1 MNPLAIISVDAK
13 GGAALAESLAKNK
26 QVKYFGN
33 IYSRKVEPQAE
44 WYQWIKTQVYQ
55 DSNIHF
61 KKDRLDMQ
69 SAFITTLFL
78 RTDVEKKD
86 VPLLFIDHADLDEY
100 HELLDLFK
108 MGKFKIIHFRR
119 NNLIDVMINSSKSD
133 MVINIQDTVSKMRL
147 IEKQQ
152 ELLKE
157 ELRIRDV
164 SVLDVSFEEY
174 DRMWNRISM
183 FLGWKEVKYSMNF
196 KPSDRKKAIKNYDE
210 FTKALQYT
218 EFAGML

>member
-1 MNPLAIISVDAK
+1 MKPIAIISVDAK
-13 GGAALAESLAKNK
+13 GGMALAESLAKNK
-26 QVKYFGN
+26 KVKYFGN
-33 IYSRKVEPQAE
+33 VYSRKVEPQAE

-61 KKDRLDMQ
+61 KKDRLDLQ
-69 SAFITTLFL
+69 SAFMTTLFL

-86 VPLLFIDHADLDEY
+86 VPLLFIDHIDLDEY

-119 NNLIDVMINSSKSD
+119 NNLIDVMICNSKSS

-147 IEKQQ
+147 IERQQ
-152 ELLKE
+152 EILKE

-164 SVLDVSFEEY
+164 SVLDVSFEEN
-174 DRMWNRISM
+174 DSMWSRIRD
-183 FLGWKEVKYSMNF
+183 FLGWEGIGYDERLKSPE
-196 KPSDRKKAIKNYDE
+196 RKKMIKNYDE
-210 FTKALQYT
+210 FAKALQYT